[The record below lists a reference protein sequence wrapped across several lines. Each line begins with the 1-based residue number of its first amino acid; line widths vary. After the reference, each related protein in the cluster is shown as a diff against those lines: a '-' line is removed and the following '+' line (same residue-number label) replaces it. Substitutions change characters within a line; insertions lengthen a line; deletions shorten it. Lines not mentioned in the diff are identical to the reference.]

1 MLSRAKWSAY
11 QGARILLELLV
22 DQLLP
27 HDDPL
32 VFGLDETLERRG
44 SRKIKACGIY
54 GTPPPA

>member
-27 HDDPL
+27 HDEPL
-32 VFGLDETLERRG
+32 VFGLDKTLERRW
-44 SRKIKACGIY
+44 SRKIKARGIY
-54 GTPPPA
+54 GTGHPA